1 MSIPSIDLKCF
12 SMIVRSLGLGTLLV
26 IIDILP
32 GHGRINSARNVDL
45 IFLR

>member
-12 SMIVRSLGLGTLLV
+12 SMIIRLLRLGTLLV
-26 IIDILP
+26 IINILP
-32 GHGRINSARNVDL
+32 GHGQINSTCNVDL